1 MIALE
6 KVKVPE
12 GRLSMTEQFNK
23 LEQLLK
29 YGDKKKD
36 DKRAPKYKLP
46 MNIKF
51 RQRAIAKKNQVMIVL
66 LKRNRILSIEIG
78 QLVDGLLHFGG
89 VAYNG
94 DPSFIFL
101 HKHKGKYIPA
111 IVLPEWSLD
120 PVKPEQF
127 KDTVSAQTIIL
138 RAMKHASELNKK
150 KLSGRTLIFVGIG
163 AIVIAYLF
171 MQGGG

>member
-1 MIALE
+1 MTALKE
-6 KVKVPE
+6 IKVPE
-12 GRLSMTEQFNK
+12 GRLTMTEQFDK
-23 LEQLLK
+23 IEQLLK

-36 DKRAPKYKLP
+36 DKHAPKYRLP
-46 MNIKF
+46 MKIRF
-51 RQRAIAKKNQVMIVL
+51 RHRAMARKNQLMIVL
-66 LKRNRILSIEIG
+66 LKRNRIMTMEIG

-101 HKHKGKYIPA
+101 HKYKGKYMPTV
-111 IVLPEWSLD
+111 VLPEWSLD
-120 PVKPEQF
+120 PISPEKF

-150 KLSGRTLIFVGIG
+150 KLSGRTLIFIGIG

-171 MQGGG
+171 MQGG